1 MSEPESNPNRK
12 RQKPKQ
18 PKRPAAAGSASCSED
33 TLTPPLDAAD
43 TAGWAELATSLGA
56 MQRCALLSE
65 EQLAQLPTAQGNA
78 AIGRYSELGGSVVRL
93 LLQSLELHR
102 TLASHTES
110 ASFLA
115 RQPAEPQALTAADL
129 ISRGTSDALGGPLSA
144 MQLPLYDRLAQA
156 QQLGCLK
163 FLQAM
168 AAADRDDA
176 GEGGAGGEG
185 GESEEEEEEEE
196 GAAAAGSEHTG
207 AAFRDLYMQILAE
220 GCGDELDALR
230 REGGGR
236 DGHGDGSE
244 SLSFLI
250 DALEVGAETFSPIEK
265 QLALAS
271 YGSPLSPDPAHA
283 AAKRKAAEGAAQAPP
298 AQPQEGGAPP
308 KRPKP
313 KGPKSPKAK
322 PKGSASK
329 ERAAK

>member
-1 MSEPESNPNRK
+1 MSEPESNPNQK

-78 AIGRYSELGGSVVRL
+78 AIGRYAELGGSVVRL

-115 RQPAEPQALTAADL
+115 RQPAEPQPLTAADL

-168 AAADRDDA
+168 AAADRDNA
-176 GEGGAGGEG
+176 GEGGKG
-185 GESEEEEEEEE
+185 GESEEEEE

-230 REGGGR
+230 REGSGR
-236 DGHGDGSE
+236 DGQGDGGE

-283 AAKRKAAEGAAQAPP
+283 AAKRKAAEGAAQPPP